1 MADIDIR
8 YNNSTIASLSG
19 SGSKILTTQGQYC
32 TDNITV
38 DYNAPEGLTIITDT
52 TSTTATVSMDVN
64 KKYIFTQPMDSLT
77 LTLPATVEA
86 NYISIVRFQ
95 SLSLSSTDT
104 GTSLNYPASIKWAS
118 TNGVI
123 DGRFVPLH
131 GAIYEITIIKG
142 DNNNFIATAVEIRS
156 EDYIGDGLVLW
167 LDGIRNTR
175 AGHSTTTTKWEDL
188 SGYNQDFS
196 GLAAARINDN
206 SIILTNMKMPC
217 NNVMAMANCWTD
229 SIEPCTLEFVLKQN
243 SSATYCTLISGMS
256 QNNGRKVWANISN
269 AQFRCASNSFQASNI
284 YNINSYSIQYPAD
297 SLGISLAKQNNESCS
312 LTNGSTWGTSDVA
325 LNFGAGQGYATDTN
339 VYAIRMYNR
348 LLTAEEVQHNYE
360 LDVERFGIEE
370 E

>member
-8 YNNSTIASLSG
+8 YNDSTIASLSG

-38 DYNAPEGLTIITDT
+38 DYNAREGLTIITDT
-52 TSTTATVSMDVN
+52 TSTTATVSMDAN
-64 KKYIFTQPMDSLT
+64 KKYIFTQAMTSLT
-77 LTLPATVEA
+77 LDLPANVDA
-86 NYISIVRFQ
+86 NYISIVRFK
-95 SLSLSSTDT
+95 SISMSDTDT

-123 DGRFVPLH
+123 DGRFIPTH
-131 GAIYEITIIKG
+131 GAIYEITLIKG
-142 DNNNFIATAVEIRS
+142 DNGFIGTAVEIRS
-156 EDYIGDGLVLW
+156 EDYVGDGLVLW

-188 SGYNQDFS
+188 SGYNQDFD
-196 GLAAARINDN
+196 GLAASRINDD
-206 SIILTNMKMPC
+206 SIVLSTVRMPC
-217 NNVMAMANCWTD
+217 NNVMAMANCWTRVT
-229 SIEPCTLEFVLKQN
+229 EPCTLEFVMKQN
-243 SSATYCTLISGMS
+243 TTQTYCTLITGMD

-284 YNINSYSIQYPAD
+284 FNINSYSIQYPAN
-297 SLGISLAKQNNESCS
+297 SLGINLARQNNVTCS
-312 LTNGSTWGTSDVA
+312 LTGGSTWGTGGVA
-325 LNFGAGQGYATDTN
+325 LNFAATQGYGTDTN

-360 LDVERFGIEE
+360 LDVARFGIEVE
-370 E
+370 